1 MSVRAAS
8 PRSASFRRIRFAAFD
23 LAFALGYPKNRPTQM
38 NQQALRPKVIIISV
52 LSALGIA
59 YSTFL
64 HFRPTLTGGYQLD
77 GIIGVV
83 LGLYISSLPAANLV
97 DMLFYR
103 RGIRYRFSSRRSL
116 VLWLSLNVL
125 VLLISG
131 MVIFVGTTRLITRT
145 D

>member
-1 MSVRAAS
+1 MLPPKLSRKKVTPPSVETGARRGRESVSVRAAS
-8 PRSASFRRIRFAAFD
+8 PRSASFRRIRSAAFD
-23 LAFALGYPKNRPTQM
+23 LAFALVYPKNRPTQM

-97 DMLFYR
+97 DIWMR
-103 RGIRYRFSSRRSL
+103 
-116 VLWLSLNVL
+116 
-125 VLLISG
+125 
-131 MVIFVGTTRLITRT
+131 
-145 D
+145 